1 MKIAGII
8 LIIFGIVDV
17 GGSWLG
23 FDLWTDFIGIEL
35 PYWVWFF
42 SGYVELGLGYFLFN
56 LGGDTE
62 EEEDP
67 DN

>member
-1 MKIAGII
+1 MKIVGII
-8 LIIFGIVDV
+8 LIIVGVIDV

-23 FDLWTDFIGIEL
+23 FDFWAEFIGIEL
-35 PYWVWFF
+35 PAILWYV
-42 SGYVELGLGYFLFN
+42 SGWVELGLGYFLFN
-56 LGGDTE
+56 LGSDTK

>member
-1 MKIAGII
+1 MKIVGII
-8 LIIFGIVDV
+8 LIIVGVVDV

-23 FDLWTDFIGIEL
+23 FDLWRSILGFDL
-35 PYWVWFF
+35 PWIIWFF
-42 SGYVELGLGYFLFN
+42 SGWVELGLGYFLFN
-56 LGGDTE
+56 LGSDTK

>member
-1 MKIAGII
+1 MKIVGII
-8 LIIFGIVDV
+8 LIIVGVIDV

-23 FDLWTDFIGIEL
+23 FDLWYFLGFEL
-35 PYWVWFF
+35 PGVIWSF
-42 SGYVELGLGYFLFN
+42 SGYIELGLGYFLFN
-56 LGGDTE
+56 LDSDTK

>member
-1 MKIAGII
+1 MKIVGII
-8 LIIFGIVDV
+8 LIIVGVIDV

-23 FDLWTDFIGIEL
+23 FDFWGGFIGIEL
-35 PYWVWFF
+35 PEIIWYV
-42 SGYVELGLGYFLFN
+42 SGWVELGLGYFLFN
-56 LGGDTE
+56 LGSDTK